1 MNLVV
6 LSRRLMRE
14 RTRRNKAPAWRLTEM
29 AVKKGKELA
38 RKHDA
43 DERLVVSSLYLAHAV
58 FDPVWKG
65 EVQSHHPELSA
76 VFVKKYL
83 DEWNVSRKEQ
93 EIILNSIQA
102 HHSKVPAKSKIA
114 EIVKNAEC
122 FKFVTLE
129 GSLIFL
135 HELGLRQVPIEE
147 AAEMVIEKMKQK
159 RSLLTL
165 KDCKKEA
172 AKNCGEILRIFNSL
186 RTS

>member
-1 MNLVV
+1 
-6 LSRRLMRE
+6 MRTQ
-14 RTRRNKAPAWRLTEM
+14 TRRNKAPAWLLTEL

-38 RKHDA
+38 RKHRV

-65 EVQSHHPELSA
+65 EVQTHHPKLSA
-76 VFVKKYL
+76 DFVKKYL
-83 DEWNVSRKEQ
+83 DKWNVGKNEQ
-93 EIILNSIQA
+93 EIIMNSIRA
-102 HHSKVPAKSKIA
+102 HHCGVRTESRIA

-122 FKFVTLE
+122 FKFVTVE

-135 HELGLRQVPIEE
+135 HELGLRRVPLEE